1 MEEDEETVGYWKTKL
16 MELQEKAPKPI
27 IVICQR
33 KVIDK
38 PFYYG
43 NEFHGFID
51 REEAEKVF
59 LIIFCGE
66 HSKKYM

>member
-27 IVICQR
+27 MVICQQ
-33 KVIDK
+33 KIVDK
-38 PFYYG
+38 PYYYG
-43 NEFHGFID
+43 KEFHGFID

-59 LIIFCGE
+59 
-66 HSKKYM
+66 